1 MISGA
6 ELILLVL
13 VISEVMKFVLHV
25 YGVFKEN
32 TTLRASRL
40 ELLKWYACI
49 VGLSLPVFFATREP
63 FPFSDHI
70 VVLVSFTLSGL
81 AYFFGQV
88 LVRRCRD
95 SGWPKVTAY
104 FTAAP
109 YIGGIVVLL
118 LLFWKPAQEPTVK
131 S

>member
-1 MISGA
+1 MSSGN
-6 ELILLVL
+6 ELIFLAV
-13 VISEVMKFVLHV
+13 VISEVMKFSLHIF
-25 YGVFKEN
+25 GVFKEN

-49 VGLSLPVFFATREP
+49 VGLSLLVFFATREP

-70 VVLVSFTLSGL
+70 VVLISFILTGI

-95 SGWPKVTAY
+95 AGWPKVTAY

-109 YIGGIVVLL
+109 YIGGLVILL
-118 LLFWKPAQEPTVK
+118 LLFWKPTQKPTEK
-131 S
+131 P

>member
-70 VVLVSFTLSGL
+70 VVLVSFTLTGL

-95 SGWPKVTAY
+95 SGWPKSDCILYRSTLYRRHRCFVTAILETGPRTY
-104 FTAAP
+104 
-109 YIGGIVVLL
+109 
-118 LLFWKPAQEPTVK
+118 
-131 S
+131 